1 LLRAERR
8 PLSHARQ
15 DPKAASTKKSLAARG
30 APSSSGPT
38 IRWTTRHGFV
48 VERDVTIRA
57 RDGVALASDVYR
69 PSRGAFPALLERTP
83 YDKRRPAL
91 EEAGRFFAVRGY
103 VFVSQDVRGR
113 HGSEGEWY
121 FLQEREGPDGYD
133 TIAWIA
139 AQPWCNGRVGTL
151 GLSYSTATQQALA
164 VLRPPGLLAQYLSD
178 GGYSYFHRTLRSGG
192 AFELGVLLPYAI
204 RMAREGQRLARD
216 AAARGAFEREL
227 AGLRPWLERLPLRRG
242 ESFLRHAPEEERWFF
257 DMLENETYAPYWR
270 QPTLS
275 MAEHVE
281 RYPDVPV
288 ACQTSW
294 YGHHVWATVEKWRAL
309 RERGRA
315 PKRLLIGPWLHGYD
329 EYARSFAGEVDFGT
343 DAAIDLLEE
352 RLRFF
357 DAFAKGGGQVDEV
370 APVRVFVM
378 GGGSGLRNGA
388 GRLDHGGR
396 WRSAAD
402 WPLPGTE
409 SVRLFL
415 HEGGMLAAAPPP
427 PGSAP
432 SRYRHDPGDPVPAIG
447 GHVQN
452 PAFPGFVQ
460 GGAFDQRGRA
470 ELWACRDARPLRA
483 RADVLVFETEPLPA
497 DREVVGPIEVK
508 LWVASEAT
516 DADVVVKLL
525 DVYPPSDGC
534 PEGFAMNL
542 TEAILRLR
550 FRNGFEAPQALVAGE
565 VYAIALEP
573 QPTANLFKAG
583 HRIRLDVQGSHFPQ
597 FDVNPQPGTVAVF
610 HDALRPSHVVLP
622 LAASR

>member
-1 LLRAERR
+1 MAGGVLA
-8 PLSHARQ
+8 S
-15 DPKAASTKKSLAARG
+15 DPADCL
-30 APSSSGPT
+30 
-38 IRWTTRHGFV
+38 
-48 VERDVTIRA
+48 VERDLMLRA
-57 RDGVALASDVYR
+57 RDGAALASDVYR
-69 PSRGAFPALLERTP
+69 PALGGTALEGRFPALLERTP
-83 YDKRRPAL
+83 YDKRRPSL
-91 EEAGRFFAVRGY
+91 EEAGRFFAAHGY

-121 FLQEREGPDGYD
+121 FLQEREGPDGFD
-133 TIAWIA
+133 TLAWIA
-139 AQPWCNGRVGTL
+139 AQPWCDGRIGTL

-164 VLRPPGLLAQYLSD
+164 VLRPAGLVAQYLSD

-204 RMAREGQRLARD
+204 RMAREGRRFARD
-216 AAARGAFEREL
+216 GAAREPFEDEL

-257 DMLENETYAPYWR
+257 DMLENETYGAYWK

-281 RYPDVPV
+281 RYADVPV

-309 RERGRA
+309 RRRGRA

-329 EYARSFAGEVDFGT
+329 EYARTFAGEVDFGP
-343 DAAIDLLEE
+343 DAALDLLEE

-357 DAFAKGGGQVDEV
+357 DAFVRGGAGADEEP
-370 APVRVFVM
+370 PVRVFVM
-378 GGGSGLRNGA
+378 GGGSGLRNSE

-396 WRSAAD
+396 WHTAAD
-402 WPLPGTE
+402 WPLPGAV
-409 SVRLFL
+409 SMRLFL
-415 HEGGMLAAAPPP
+415 HEGGSLRVEPPK

-432 SRYRHDPGDPVPAIG
+432 SRYRHDPADPVPAIG

-452 PAFPGFVQ
+452 PAFPGFIQ

-470 ELWACRDARPLRA
+470 ELWACRDSRPLRS
-483 RADVLVFETEPLPA
+483 RPDVLVFETEPLRT
-497 DREVVGPIEVK
+497 DREIVGPIEVR
-508 LWVASEAT
+508 LWVSSEAT
-516 DADVVVKLL
+516 DADLVVKLL
-525 DVYPPSDGC
+525 DVYPPSAAC

-542 TEAILRLR
+542 SEAILRLR
-550 FRNGFEAPQALVAGE
+550 FRDGFLAAQPLVRGE

-573 QPTANLFKAG
+573 QPIGNLFRAG

-597 FDVNPQPGTVAVF
+597 FDVNPLPAVNAVF
-610 HDALRPSHVVLP
+610 HDALRPSHVLLP
-622 LAASR
+622 IVGTR